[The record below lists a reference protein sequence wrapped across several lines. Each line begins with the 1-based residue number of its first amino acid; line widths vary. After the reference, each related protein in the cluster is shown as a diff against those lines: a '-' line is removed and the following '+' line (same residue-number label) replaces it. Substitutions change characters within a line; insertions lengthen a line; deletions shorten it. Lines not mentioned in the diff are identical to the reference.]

1 MVIYGID
8 EAAAFA
14 MLREASNRSNLAV
27 RDLAY
32 SLVHLFE
39 LTAAQVARLPSG
51 YQKSYFNVTLSKESG
66 NGSTAHVAHGGLYK

>member
-32 SLVHLFE
+32 SLVHLFSGTNVTE
-39 LTAAQVARLPSG
+39 VPTREAIDKFLADPIRPDLPS
-51 YQKSYFNVTLSKESG
+51 KDL
-66 NGSTAHVAHGGLYK
+66 